1 MRDLATDM
9 TEVAMK
15 VSVYQFPNS
24 TLAPYLLTDMT
35 ASLQVQYTV
44 VNINYGLCTNMETSV
59 RIYVRNLS
67 KSG

>member
-15 VSVYQFPNS
+15 VSVSQFPNS

-35 ASLQVQYTV
+35 ASTLYE
-44 VNINYGLCTNMETSV
+44 YGDIHIHT
-59 RIYVRNLS
+59 YVRNLS